1 MRTSDTDSRPTEAV
15 TADVWHGLEQRVTD
29 ASINEWRPRFRA
41 QFRARHFERITQS
54 RSLV

>member
-1 MRTSDTDSRPTEAV
+1 MRTPDRDSRPTEAV

-41 QFRARHFERITQS
+41 RFRAKDILNEPRKVDF
-54 RSLV
+54 